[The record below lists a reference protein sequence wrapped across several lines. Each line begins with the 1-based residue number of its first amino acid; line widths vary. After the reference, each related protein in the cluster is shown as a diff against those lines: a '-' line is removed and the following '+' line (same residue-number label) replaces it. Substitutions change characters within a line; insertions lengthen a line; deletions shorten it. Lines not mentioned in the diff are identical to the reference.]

1 MSALIGNIYCDVVT
15 RVSPSAP
22 VSVTTHPIENGSYI
36 SEHVSE
42 LPAELTMDCTFKDAS
57 LPVSGGVAASAA
69 TDIGL
74 AATAAAKRD
83 AIWKL
88 KGTEIVTVETEL
100 KHYPDYLLI
109 DIQEEQTPATMKV
122 FKATL
127 IFQHIEFVTTKSVT
141 VPLDKLKKKPVAKKD
156 AGLKGTPTSDAGKQA
171 PKELTEAERAGI
183 LRHLFE
189 QAGIIA

>member
-57 LPVSGGVAASAA
+57 LPASGGVAASAA

-74 AATAAAKRD
+74 AATAASKRD

-88 KGTEIVTVETEL
+88 KGAEIVAIETEV
-100 KHYPDYLLI
+100 KHYSDYMLI

-127 IFQHIEFVTTKSVT
+127 IFQHIELVTTKSVA
-141 VPLDKLKKKPVAKKD
+141 VPVDRLKKKKSSAKKD
-156 AGLKGTPTSDAGKQA
+156 AGLKDTPTSDAGKQD
-171 PKELTEAERAGI
+171 PQELSAAERASL
-183 LRHLFE
+183 LRKFAE
-189 QAGIIA
+189 QAGFI